1 MIKIQILNK
10 GIFFL
15 CLLIFG
21 CINEEKRNLEI
32 SRIEESKEEYS
43 VIVDEN
49 NGDITKVNVGKH
61 YLPEKSEIINFKYS
75 KEKLFNYWAHTKDS
89 EHPAFNLDESGF
101 HVYARD
107 GGFTIPYIIK
117 HDTIEIFE
125 YHGGPNGME
134 TSQGI
139 IIKLTE
145 DSLVVSFYTGGESV
159 DRYVKYKE

>member
-10 GIFFL
+10 GTFFL

-21 CINEEKRNLEI
+21 CINDEKRILEI
-32 SRIEESKEEYS
+32 SQIEENKVENS
-43 VIVDEN
+43 VIADAN
-49 NGDITKVNVGKH
+49 RGDTTIVNVEKH
-61 YLPEKSEIINFKYS
+61 YFPEKSEVINFKYS
-75 KEKLFNYWAHTKDS
+75 KEKLFNYWTHSSDDES
-89 EHPAFNLDESGF
+89 PAFNIDEMGF
-101 HVYARD
+101 HVHTRV
-107 GGFTIPYIIK
+107 GGHSIPYLIK
-117 HDTIEIFE
+117 HDTIEVFE